1 MRKNMKKLLVVL
13 LAAIMMLPAGAVQA
27 ASSTGYVMGEIS
39 KQGLLENIVS
49 AGRYQVKLR
58 NTQSLYSRK
67 GKNGKWKKLASGVA
81 CFTTNGDTVYYVK
94 RDDNFDSDTDS
105 SRIYSVSVRGGKT
118 KRIKTIAGKSIQTI
132 YCYKNKLYMSE
143 IFYKYSIAI
152 YVYSLKSKKY
162 VSFKRSGGSK
172 KTTLHG
178 AYKEFGLVTNET
190 WAGGMPQ
197 ALYSVNLNTGKEKRI
212 EKNSYNLWI
221 SGKYVYYASYTTDS
235 RVESC
240 DKTFVIKRATV
251 DGKNIKKVTKP
262 IKGCV
267 AKITPHSVQYR
278 TEALGKVKT
287 LKF

>member
-1 MRKNMKKLLVVL
+1 
-13 LAAIMMLPAGAVQA
+13 
-27 ASSTGYVMGEIS
+27 
-39 KQGLLENIVS
+39 
-49 AGRYQVKLR
+49 
-58 NTQSLYSRK
+58 
-67 GKNGKWKKLASGVA
+67 
-81 CFTTNGDTVYYVK
+81 
-94 RDDNFDSDTDS
+94 
-105 SRIYSVSVRGGKT
+105 
-118 KRIKTIAGKSIQTI
+118 
-132 YCYKNKLYMSE
+132 MSE

-172 KTTLHG
+172 KTTLQG

>member
-13 LAAIMMLPAGAVQA
+13 LAAIMMLSAGAVQA

-49 AGRYQVKLR
+49 ADGYQVKLR
-58 NTQSLYSRK
+58 SSQSLYSRK

-94 RDDNFDSDTDS
+94 RDDNFDPNTDS
-105 SRIYSVSVRGGKT
+105 SRIYSVSVRGGKA

-132 YCYKNKLYMSE
+132 YCYKNKLYLSE
-143 IFYKYSIAI
+143 IFHKYSKAI
-152 YVYSLKSKKY
+152 YVYDLKSKKY

-172 KTTLHG
+172 KTTLQG

-197 ALYSVNLNTGKEKRI
+197 ALYSV
-212 EKNSYNLWI
+212 NLWI